1 MFTSTTATIIS
12 SLFVLVIIF
21 KLSIV
26 VIEKIIDI
34 FKKVR

>member
-26 VIEKIIDI
+26 VIEKMIDI